1 DLRQRRGLDALVE
14 LGRRLRHDHDLLGRS
29 CGLGLRIR
37 PIVDRLRVVSEV
49 VGGRHVLGR
58 PLRPAAVELAE
69 READPAPGAVGAQHH
84 DLDLLADLEDV
95 LGALDVVPGEL
106 ADVQQPLDPVG
117 DLEEGTVLL
126 GLGDLAVD
134 DFAGREAVLDRVPR
148 VIAKLAQRET
158 DAGELGVELDD
169 LDPDLVPDGQ
179 HVRHVVDA
187 VPGQLADVDQT
198 VGAAEVDEGA
208 VAGQAAHLAGDH
220 VADLELLEQLLALA
234 CPVLV
239 LRGTLGD
246 DEPVALAVDLEDLDG
261 DLGPHQ
267 LHQVAGELA
276 RHLTGGQEAAQPH
289 DVDDQAALVLL
300 ADLGIED
307 LALRLLLGDR
317 LPDRLGA
324 GLAEREDD
332 PPLLV
337 LGLEDVHLDSLTRY
351 QDHRG
356 LVAAGELPVGDHSLR
371 LGPDVDQHL
380 IGIDPHH
387 DAFDDVAIAKG
398 LDVALLLAEKFLHG
412 ERLALR
418 CFDAGGQLSP
428 SVSLAVHL
436 GGSVLPRDLGPGA
449 RNGVAWRRRTGAFA
463 PLPCDTGSLTG
474 YRDRT
479 ERGDATRPRGADA
492 GLRPVTAQP
501 SDR

>member
-1 DLRQRRGLDALVE
+1 MQQSLDT
-14 LGRRLRHDHDLLGRS
+14 
-29 CGLGLRIR
+29 
-37 PIVDRLRVVSEV
+37 
-49 VGGRHVLGR
+49 
-58 PLRPAAVELAE
+58 
-69 READPAPGAVGAQHH
+69 
-84 DLDLLADLEDV
+84 
-95 LGALDVVPGEL
+95 
-106 ADVQQPLDPVG
+106 VG

-134 DFAGREAVLDRVPR
+134 HLPGWEAVLDGVPR
-148 VIAKLAQRET
+148 VVAQLAQREA

-169 LDPDLVPDGQ
+169 LDPDLVPDTQ

-198 VGAAEVDEGA
+198 VGAAEVDEGT
-208 VAGQAAHLAGDH
+208 VAGQTAHLAGDH
-220 VADLELLEQLLALA
+220 VADLELLEELLALA
-234 CPVLV
+234 RPVLV
-239 LRGTLGD
+239 LRRALGD

-276 RHLTGGQEAAQPH
+276 RHLAGGQEAAQPH

-300 ADLGIED
+300 ADLGVED

-337 LGLEDVHLDSLTRY
+337 LGLEHVHLDPLAGY

-356 LVAAGELPVGDHSLR
+356 LVASGELPVGDHALR

-387 DAFDDVAIAKG
+387 HAFDDVAIGKG
-398 LDVALLLAEKFLHG
+398 LDVALLLAEKVLHG

-418 CFDAGGQLSP
+418 GFNAGGQLSP
-428 SVSLAVHL
+428 SCLSRRAPR
-436 GGSVLPRDLGPGA
+436 GSVLPRDVGPGA

-463 PLPCDTGSLTG
+463 PLPCDTGSLSG
-474 YRDRT
+474 YRDRGG
-479 ERGDATRPRGADA
+479 RALDAPARCCSSDQDGAVTHPRGA
-492 GLRPVTAQP
+492 GTA
-501 SDR
+501 SNR